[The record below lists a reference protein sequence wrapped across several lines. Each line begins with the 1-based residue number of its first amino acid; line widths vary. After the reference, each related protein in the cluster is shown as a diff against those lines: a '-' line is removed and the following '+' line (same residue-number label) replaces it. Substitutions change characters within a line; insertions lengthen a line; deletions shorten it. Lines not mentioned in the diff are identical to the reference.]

1 MVSWGHA
8 PVAVKMVH
16 QGAVALSLT
25 GFFVRGCASLSG
37 ARWVNSRLGKTLPHI
52 IDSVLLLS
60 ALTLA
65 WMLRLTPMDSPW
77 LLAKIG
83 GLVVYVG
90 LGIVAL
96 RPGRSAAVRAT
107 AWVAALATAG
117 WIVSVAMTKSV
128 FGFFESLA
136 GVLTS

>member
-1 MVSWGHA
+1 VDYFA
-8 PVAVKMVH
+8 LKLVH
-16 QGAVALSLT
+16 QSAVALSLT
-25 GFFVRGCASLSG
+25 GFFVRGGASLSG
-37 ARWVNSRLGKTLPHI
+37 ARWVHGRLAKTLPHI

-65 WMLRLTPMDSPW
+65 WMLRLTPMNSPW
-77 LLAKIG
+77 LLAKIA

-90 LGIVAL
+90 LGVVAL
-96 RPGRSAAVRAT
+96 RPGRSAVVRAT

-128 FGFFESLA
+128 FGFLETLA
-136 GVLTS
+136 NFLS